1 MVDLASWIEA
11 NADELI
17 RSATETLSQNQQLQM
32 QAVEAVEMFY
42 DALLR
47 AARTYDPTPL
57 YKILFDWADTKSGSI
72 GEESASLVP
81 VLAQLKLAMSE
92 QVYQLCTPD
101 AAIGL
106 LLAADSIYTDAMVFL
121 SSIEAEALSIRANE
135 RLYNTQKQIEKL
147 TKSKSDFINIAGH
160 ELKTPLTVIEGYM
173 GMMVQSPGVT
183 QDDML
188 PALCLGIETGIG
200 RLRQIVED
208 LIDVSMID
216 LKLLELH
223 FQPVWVNHL
232 LDALQRGV
240 GDYLAQRNLNL
251 QIEWHTMPSRP
262 TYADPERLLQVLTN
276 VVTNAI
282 KYTPDGGEILVSGR
296 ILTGFLDVM
305 VRDAGIGMN
314 ASQLNHIFDA
324 FSSVGDVSLH
334 SSGKVKFKGSGPG
347 LGLPI
352 ARGIIEAHGGS
363 IWAQSPGYNE
373 QTCPGSTFHIMIPLR
388 EPPDDPVHGDS

>member
-17 RSATETLSQNQQLQM
+17 RSATETLSQNQQLQL
-32 QAVEAVEMFY
+32 QAVAAVEMFY

-47 AARTYDPTPL
+47 SARTYDPTPL
-57 YKILFDWADTKSGSI
+57 YKILFDWADTKTGPI

-92 QVYQLCTPD
+92 QIYRLCAPD
-101 AAIGL
+101 EAIGL
-106 LLAADSIYTDAMVFL
+106 LPAADAIYTDALVFL
-121 SSIEAEALSIRANE
+121 SSIEAEAISTRASG
-135 RLYNTQKQIEKL
+135 RLHNMQKQIEKL
-147 TKSKSDFINIAGH
+147 NKSKSDFINIAGH

-173 GMMVQSPGVT
+173 GMMFQSATVN

-216 LKLLELH
+216 LRLLELH

-240 GDYLAQRNLNL
+240 GDYLAQRNLKL
-251 QIEWHTMPSRP
+251 QIEWNTMPSRA

-282 KYTPDGGEILVSGR
+282 KYTPDGGEIVVSGR

-305 VRDAGIGMN
+305 VQDTGIGMN

-388 EPPDDPVHGDS
+388 EPPDNPV